1 MKETFIFFCFF
12 AFFVLIVDGVYGY
25 KKRVELSKSIL
36 ADNTCFLV
44 KQEVISDDYYFEY
57 HCSNN
62 RVFKLHYDINDY
74 VSR

>member
-1 MKETFIFFCFF
+1 MKETFIF
-12 AFFVLIVDGVYGY
+12 
-25 KKRVELSKSIL
+25 
-36 ADNTCFLV
+36 
-44 KQEVISDDYYFEY
+44 FEY